1 MPIQYVQGTA
11 ASKHHCLQTR
21 ALWQSPWNMIYLLL
35 NKQACEPVCASLSA
49 ELRMGTSMKSGV
61 SETGIRTVC
70 WQCTNFNYCHWKG
83 TDSRYQV
90 LAPDDGFK
98 FDALKGIRS
107 GQFTVIT
114 AATPL
119 SGCALQP
126 ALVRQHFAPMGST
139 WVFTRG
145 AQGTTQDV

>member
-1 MPIQYVQGTA
+1 MCKAQPRLSIIVCRWELCDNHHEIWFIYCWTSKPVSPYVP
-11 ASKHHCLQTR
+11 HCL
-21 ALWQSPWNMIYLLL
+21 
-35 NKQACEPVCASLSA
+35 
-49 ELRMGTSMKSGV
+49 MGTGMKSGV

-139 WVFTRG
+139 WVITRG